1 MFILMIKKRINFK
14 KNNLLIRYMNYYPLI
29 YEQIPKTLIKDVKM
43 NPFQAEN
50 TFGNYFQTCN
60 NPSSY
65 WGSANGPVEDKCLT
79 PQKGQPCHNIW
90 NNNTSRKM
98 IVDYKR

>member
-1 MFILMIKKRINFK
+1 MS
-14 KNNLLIRYMNYYPLI
+14 YYPLI
-29 YEQIPKTLIKDVKM
+29 YDQIPPKSVKEIEINTLGGG
-43 NPFQAEN
+43 NN
-50 TFGNYFQTCN
+50 FGNYFQTCN

-65 WGSANGPVEDKCLT
+65 WGSANGPVKDNCLK
-79 PQKGQPCHNIW
+79 PQEGQPCHNIW

>member
-1 MFILMIKKRINFK
+1 
-14 KNNLLIRYMNYYPLI
+14 MNYYPLI
-29 YEQIPKTLIKDVKM
+29 YNQVPNPQNKKDVSM
-43 NPFQAEN
+43 NPFQANN

-65 WGSANGPVEDKCLT
+65 WGSATGPVEEKCLE

-90 NNNTSRKM
+90 NNQTRRKG
-98 IVDYKR
+98 VVEYKR

>member
-1 MFILMIKKRINFK
+1 
-14 KNNLLIRYMNYYPLI
+14 MNYYPLI
-29 YEQIPKTLIKDVKM
+29 NNQIPPNQKKKDVSM
-43 NPFQAEN
+43 NPFQANN
-50 TFGNYFQTCN
+50 TFGNYFQTCT

-65 WGSANGPVEDKCLT
+65 WGSATGPVEDKCLE

-98 IVDYKR
+98 IVEYKR

>member
-1 MFILMIKKRINFK
+1 
-14 KNNLLIRYMNYYPLI
+14 MNYYPFI
-29 YEQIPKTLIKDVKM
+29 NNQIPIPQNKKDVSM
-43 NPFQAEN
+43 NPFQANN

-65 WGSANGPVEDKCLT
+65 WGSATGPVEEKCLE

-90 NNNTSRKM
+90 NNQTKRKG
-98 IVDYKR
+98 VVFYDR

>member
-1 MFILMIKKRINFK
+1 
-14 KNNLLIRYMNYYPLI
+14 MNYYPLI
-29 YEQIPKTLIKDVKM
+29 YEQIPKKQMNDVKM
-43 NPFQAEN
+43 NPYQSDN

-65 WGSANGPVEDKCLT
+65 WGSANGPVEDKCLI

>member
-1 MFILMIKKRINFK
+1 
-14 KNNLLIRYMNYYPLI
+14 MNYYPLI
-29 YEQIPKTLIKDVKM
+29 YNQIPPNQQKKDVSM
-43 NPFQAEN
+43 NPFQANN
-50 TFGNYFQTCN
+50 TFGNYFQRCN

-65 WGSANGPVEDKCLT
+65 WGSANGPVKETCLE